1 MTEFELEKIA
11 MEKLNKLLHEHKVGF
26 QFKRPPIDKW
36 PWSMVEIDGRCLGR
50 VYWDCLLHVVNAFSR
65 HSTPEKDRTHLYF
78 LFAGLESKSLEELL
92 VKLDVV
98 HPIATSSS

>member
-36 PWSMVEIDGRCLGR
+36 PWSMIEIDGRCLGR
-50 VYWDCLLHVVNAFSR
+50 VYNLSSREGNLLQR
-65 HSTPEKDRTHLYF
+65 LP
-78 LFAGLESKSLEELL
+78 
-92 VKLDVV
+92 
-98 HPIATSSS
+98 